1 MNIVHRT
8 WQKIVPYPLLV
19 WVRFIL
25 EPKNLKERRLKVLAY
40 FDQQDH
46 KSLAPEILE
55 GIKYLRSHK
64 FASFPFRWTQKYDTF
79 LPEVH
84 KDPLNN
90 HYFVV
95 FENKRMYFPKGY
107 NETKA
112 IWSYRSILKEQ
123 DAESPHLYLNK
134 EFDVEQD
141 SIVIDAGVAEGN
153 FALSVVERAKK
164 LFLIE
169 CESEWVEALRLTFE
183 PWKEKVVIV
192 QKFMS
197 DIEGDD
203 TVSIDSLVSPLK
215 GEKYFVKL
223 DIEGFEQKALAGMK
237 NLVASGNPLK
247 LDVCTYHQPEAFDE
261 ISALVEN
268 YGFRWDVTKGFVL
281 FFQPGEVPSFRKV
294 LIRAEK

>member
-8 WQKIVPYPLLV
+8 WQRVVPYPLLV

-25 EPKNLKERRLKVLAY
+25 EPKSLKERRLNVLAH
-40 FDQQDH
+40 FDQQDRN
-46 KSLAPEILE
+46 SLAPEIQE
-55 GIKYLRSHK
+55 GIKYLRTHK

-79 LPEVH
+79 MPEVH

-90 HYFVV
+90 HYYVV
-95 FENKRMYFPKGY
+95 FEHKRMYFPKGY

-123 DAESPHLYLNK
+123 DGESPHLYLTK
-134 EFDVEQD
+134 DFDVEQD

-153 FALSVVERAKK
+153 FALSVVERAKQ

-169 CESEWVEALRLTFE
+169 CESEWMEALRLTFE
-183 PWKEKVVIV
+183 PWKEKVVFI

-197 DIEGDD
+197 DVEGDE
-203 TVSIDSLVSPLK
+203 TVSIDSLVTPRK

-247 LDVCTYHQPEAFDE
+247 LNVCTYHQPEAFDE
-261 ISALVEN
+261 ISAIVEN
-268 YGFRWDVTKGFVL
+268 DGFRWQVTKGFVL
-281 FFQPGEVPSFRKV
+281 FFQPGEAPSFRKV

>member
-25 EPKNLKERRLKVLAY
+25 EPKNLKERRLKVLAH
-40 FDQQDH
+40 FDQKDQ

-79 LPEVH
+79 MPEVH
-84 KDPLNN
+84 KDPLNS
-90 HYFVV
+90 HYYVV

-169 CESEWVEALRLTFE
+169 CESEWVGALRLTFE

-197 DIEGDD
+197 DAEGDD

-261 ISALVEN
+261 ISALVEK
-268 YGFRWDVTKGFVL
+268 YGFRWNVTKGFVL

>member
-40 FDQQDH
+40 FDQQDQ
-46 KSLAPEILE
+46 KTLEPEIIE

-79 LPEVH
+79 MPEVH
-84 KDPLNN
+84 KDTLNN
-90 HYFVV
+90 HYYVV

-107 NETKA
+107 NETKV

-123 DAESPHLYLNK
+123 DAESSHLYLNK
-134 EFDVEQD
+134 EFDVELD

-164 LFLIE
+164 VFLIE
-169 CESEWVEALRLTFE
+169 CESEWMEALRLTFE
-183 PWKEKVVIV
+183 PWKEKVVFV

-197 DIEGDD
+197 DVEGDD
-203 TVSIDSLVSPLK
+203 TVSIDSLVSPSK
-215 GEKYFVKL
+215 GDSYFVKL

-268 YGFRWDVTKGFVL
+268 YGFRWNVTKGFVL

>member
-197 DIEGDD
+197 DAEGDD

-261 ISALVEN
+261 ISALVEK
-268 YGFRWDVTKGFVL
+268 YGFRWNVTKGFVL

>member
-40 FDQQDH
+40 FDQQDQ
-46 KSLAPEILE
+46 KTLEPEIIE

-79 LPEVH
+79 MPEVH
-84 KDPLNN
+84 KDTLNN
-90 HYFVV
+90 HYYVV

-107 NETKA
+107 NETKV

-123 DAESPHLYLNK
+123 DAESSHLYLNK
-134 EFDVEQD
+134 EFDVELD

-164 LFLIE
+164 VFLIE
-169 CESEWVEALRLTFE
+169 CESEWMEALRLTFE
-183 PWKEKVVIV
+183 PWKEKVVFV

-197 DIEGDD
+197 DVEGDD
-203 TVSIDSLVSPLK
+203 TVSIDSLVSPSK
-215 GEKYFVKL
+215 GDSYFVKL
-223 DIEGFEQKALAGMK
+223 DIEGFEQKALSGMK

-268 YGFRWDVTKGFVL
+268 YGFRWNVTKGFVL